1 MSLMKP
7 VGNFSDSVKIW
18 IDTITSTVNRLENM
32 KANRYCFYN
41 EDLND
46 VNLPPDATE
55 NEKALA
61 GEINKI
67 LGMLRKVY
75 D

>member
-32 KANRYCFYN
+32 KANKYCFYN